1 MRIDKL
7 IIHNFKK
14 FSEYSLELHPKFT
27 LLIGDNGTGKTSLL
41 DALAIAAG
49 VWLVNPPDSTLSNS
63 KRNILPNEIRLK
75 PIKHA
80 GITRFFECKPVIIQA
95 IGMIHEDYSYY
106 NHWCRQIKINGSR
119 TSNTEAKRVID
130 SISILFKRDQFGEMI
145 WFPVI
150 GYYGAGRTWL
160 PSNVSRKTA
169 KLEQGINRR
178 WEAFY
183 DCFEERIRLADLQT
197 WFQKEAIAALQRSG
211 KMRPSYDVVKWAI
224 LRCIPGADDLW
235 FDGDRAEIVISL
247 EHQPIPFSNL
257 SAGQKMMVALIADIA
272 IKVVNQNTKFLPEV
286 IDPNPEI
293 IPPILQ
299 QTPGLVLIDEIDV
312 HLHPKWQRR
321 IVNDLKTTFPSIQ
334 FVCTTHSPQVIGQI
348 EPECLRILY
357 EDNTGKICTI
367 TPKQGLGMDSSWILQ
382 NLMGASARDIKIE
395 QDLEQIFDTINDE
408 NYSQAR
414 ELIQTLKQKVGDFPE
429 LQEATSFL
437 DRLELLKDYETD

>member
-1 MRIDKL
+1 MKIDNL
-7 IIHNFKK
+7 VIHNFKK
-14 FSEYSLELHPKFT
+14 FSDYSLQLHPQFT

-63 KRNILPNEIRLK
+63 KRNILPGEIR
-75 PIKHA
+75 IEAVETA
-80 GITRFFECKPVIIQA
+80 GVTQFIEHKPVEIKARGYIDNSPYQ
-95 IGMIHEDYSYY
+95 
-106 NHWCRQIKINGSR
+106 WCRKINLNGSR
-119 TSNTEAKRVID
+119 TSNTEAKEIID
-130 SISILFKRDQFGEMI
+130 FISVLFKKDKLGEMI

-160 PSNVSRKTA
+160 PSNANRKTA

-178 WEAFY
+178 WDAFY

-224 LRCIPGADDLW
+224 LRCIPGGDDLW
-235 FDGDRAEIVISL
+235 FDGDRAEVVVSL

-286 IDPNPEI
+286 VEPNPEI
-293 IPPILQ
+293 IPDILQ

-321 IVNDLKTTFPSIQ
+321 VVNDLKTTFPSIQ

-357 EDNTGKICTI
+357 EDNSGKICTI

-395 QDLEQIFDTINDE
+395 EDLEQIFDTINAE

-414 ELIQTLKQKVGDFPE
+414 ELIQTLTEKVGDFPE

-437 DRLELLKDYETD
+437 DRLELLQDYEKD